1 MKSRRIICKR
11 WLASALAA
19 ALVAAALCALT
30 PVAHASAEGG
40 FQRTLT
46 VTGPVDLDLTTGSG
60 NIRISSGSSGQV
72 QITARI
78 KVNNWFSGNEED
90 RIRQIE
96 ANPPI
101 QQTGN
106 TIHIGHLDNELGHNI
121 SISYEVMVP
130 PDTRLHAHTGSGDQE
145 ITGLSGPIETESG
158 SGNVRISKIGNG
170 VQAETGS
177 GDMDITQV
185 KGDLRAKTGSGGIHA
200 TDVAGGLE
208 AHSGSGDIEFTQTA
222 PGSVRV
228 NTGSGE
234 MKLRG
239 VKGTVSAEAG
249 SGDID
254 VEGEP
259 TGSWNLHT
267 GSGEVQLKLVA
278 DAGFDLDAHTSS
290 GSITV
295 NAPVT
300 VQGTMGRKELRG
312 KVRGGGVPMVI
323 RTGSGDIEIE

>member
-1 MKSRRIICKR
+1 MKSHRVLSRR
-11 WLASALAA
+11 WLASMLAA
-19 ALVAAALCALT
+19 VVGAAMLFALL
-30 PVAHASAEGG
+30 PVAYASADGS

-78 KVNNWFSGNEED
+78 KASNWFSGNEEA

-121 SISYEVMVP
+121 SISYEVIVP
-130 PDTRLHAHTGSGDQE
+130 SDTRLHAHTGSGDQE
-145 ITGLSGPIETESG
+145 ITGLQASIETESG

-177 GDMDITQV
+177 GDVDITQV

-200 TDVAGGLE
+200 TGVAGGLE
-208 AHSGSGDIEFTQTA
+208 AHSGSGVIEFTQTA

-228 NTGSGE
+228 TAGSGE
-234 MKLRG
+234 MKLSG

-249 SGDID
+249 SGNIN

-267 GSGEVQLKLVA
+267 GSGEVQLKLAA
-278 DAGFDLDAHTSS
+278 DKGFDLDAHTSS

-300 VQGTMGRKELRG
+300 VQGTLGRKELRG
-312 KVRGGGVPMVI
+312 KVRGGGIPMVI